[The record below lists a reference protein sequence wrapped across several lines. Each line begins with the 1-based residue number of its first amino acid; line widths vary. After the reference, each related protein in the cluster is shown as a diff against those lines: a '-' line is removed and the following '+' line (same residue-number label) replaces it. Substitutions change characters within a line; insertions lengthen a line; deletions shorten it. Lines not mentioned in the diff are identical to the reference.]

1 MNVKLAHHLTCS
13 IEPAKVLS
21 QVYAGQISIAEA
33 EAQVSMESLGTFS
46 SLHRTS
52 DFDLRY
58 VTSAQM
64 CLFCT
69 TFLIRRAS
77 MCLAIAR

>member
-1 MNVKLAHHLTCS
+1 MNVKLGHHLTCS
-13 IEPAKVLS
+13 VEPAKVLS

-52 DFDLRY
+52 DFDL
-58 VTSAQM
+58 Q
-64 CLFCT
+64 
-69 TFLIRRAS
+69 
-77 MCLAIAR
+77 